1 MISYCLKR
9 RKNRK
14 SKNPDVS
21 KRKTERIRLL
31 SKCAVCE
38 NQKLKLIKEKKAGGS
53 LSSLGICTA
62 LSKLF

>member
-1 MISYCLKR
+1 MLSYCLKG

-21 KRKTERIRLL
+21 KTRTERIMLL

-38 NQKLKLIKEKKAGGS
+38 SEKLKLIKEKKAGGS
-53 LSSLGICTA
+53 LRSLGI
-62 LSKLF
+62 

>member
-1 MISYCLKR
+1 MKR

-21 KRKTERIRLL
+21 KTKTERIRLL

-38 NQKLKLIKEKKAGGS
+38 SDGS
-53 LSSLGICTA
+53 LSSLGI
-62 LSKLF
+62 